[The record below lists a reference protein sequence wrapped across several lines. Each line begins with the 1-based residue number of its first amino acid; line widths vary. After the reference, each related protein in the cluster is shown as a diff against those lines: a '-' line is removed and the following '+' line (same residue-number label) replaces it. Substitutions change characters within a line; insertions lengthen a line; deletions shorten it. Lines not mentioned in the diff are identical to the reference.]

1 MDDLLQPAQQPVMWA
16 PAPPPAP
23 QRPPMAVSLEVLEA
37 RIADLEQS
45 LVELISRI
53 QPVLSPAAPVGG
65 QAPTAPAPP
74 KTPRSAVVDSVD
86 ALAASVLQI
95 NATVIGVIK
104 RVEV

>member
-1 MDDLLQPAQQPVMWA
+1 MDNFI
-16 PAPPPAP
+16 PAPPPPAP
-23 QRPPMAVSLEVLEA
+23 PMSAQQRPPMAVALETLET
-37 RIADLEQS
+37 RIVELEQS

-74 KTPRSAVVDSVD
+74 KIARSAVVDSVD